1 MEESR
6 VLRILDA
13 NANRASEGLRV
24 VEEFARFVL
33 DDAHLTGLC
42 KNLRHDLTDVLAA
55 IPLVERLRAR
65 DTTADVGTE
74 VTTPA
79 EFHRDSCEA
88 VAAASLSRV
97 QQSLRVLEEYAKLLD
112 PETAARF
119 EPLRYR
125 VYTLAR
131 AIGITAESRRRLEGV
146 RLYVLLDGGASA
158 EQLEQTADALLS
170 AGAQVLQLRDKR
182 LADRELA
189 ERARLLRR
197 IVKKQD
203 ALLIINDRADIAA
216 AAGADGVHVGQEE
229 LSVKDVRAVVGTRM
243 LIGVSTHS
251 LDQAKA
257 AVLDGADYIGCGP
270 TFPSGTK
277 QFEAFPGV
285 DFLRAVSAEISL
297 PAFAIGGI
305 NLDNLGAVLDAG
317 FHRVAVSGA
326 ISNASDPA
334 AAVHAFRERLD
345 RAKR

>member
-1 MEESR
+1 LESTVEESR

-13 NANRASEGLRV
+13 NANRAGEGLRV
-24 VEEFARFVL
+24 VEEFNRFVL

-42 KNLRHDLTDVLAA
+42 KNLRHDLTDVLAT
-55 IPLVERLRAR
+55 IPLLERLRAR
-65 DTTADVGTE
+65 DTTADVGAE

-88 VAAASLSRV
+88 VAAASIGRV

-131 AIGITAESRRRLEGV
+131 AIGLTAEGRRRLEGV

-158 EQLEQTADALLS
+158 EQMEQTAAALVA
-170 AGAQVLQLRDKR
+170 AGVQVLQLRDQR
-182 LADRELA
+182 LDDRELIQ
-189 ERARLLRR
+189 RARRLRR
-197 IVKKQD
+197 VAKEHG

-216 AAGADGVHVGQEE
+216 ASDADGVH
-229 LSVKDVRAVVGTRM
+229 DVRAVVGTRM

-251 LDQAKA
+251 LEQAKA
-257 AVLDGADYIGCGP
+257 AVIDGADYIGCGP

-285 DFLRAVSAEISL
+285 ELLRSVSAEISL

-305 NLDNLGAVLDAG
+305 DLDNLGEVLDAG

-326 ISNASDPA
+326 ICRAADPA
-334 AAVHAFRERLD
+334 AAAREFRRRLD
-345 RAKR
+345 AGAPRAEGA